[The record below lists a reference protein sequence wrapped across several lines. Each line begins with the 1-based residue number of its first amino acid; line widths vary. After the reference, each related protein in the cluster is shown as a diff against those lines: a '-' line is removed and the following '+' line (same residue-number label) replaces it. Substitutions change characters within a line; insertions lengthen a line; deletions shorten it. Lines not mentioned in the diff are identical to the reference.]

1 MIDYLEIIIRLFL
14 AIVLGGLIGFERES
28 HNRPAGFRTHILVCA
43 GSALIMLISAY
54 GFTDVVGEGLIAD
67 PGRIAAGVVTGIGF
81 IGAGTILQQRG
92 SIRGLTTAATIWV
105 VSGVGLAVGI
115 GFYTGAIATTLFV
128 LGSLLTLRRFE
139 RKYFSKRRLKSLMVK
154 AVDRP
159 GLLGRIAATLGE
171 MSINI
176 RKSNLGD
183 PEEEANTGNELID
196 VEFLVETPVEL
207 NLKSLFNRLYC
218 LDGVIEVQW
227 QGESINRKDCMPDYE
242 LDV

>member
-1 MIDYLEIIIRLFL
+1 MSIGYLEVILRLFL
-14 AIVLGGLIGFERES
+14 AVVLGGLIGFERES
-28 HNRPAGFRTHILVCA
+28 YNRPAGLRTHILVCS
-43 GSALIMLISAY
+43 GSTLIMMISAY
-54 GFTDVVGEGLIAD
+54 GFTELVGEGMVAD
-67 PGRIAAGVVTGIGF
+67 PGRVAAGVVTGIGF

-92 SIRGLTTAATIWV
+92 SIRGLTTAATIWI

-115 GFYTGAIATTLFV
+115 GFYLGAVVTTVFV

-139 RKYFSKRRLKSLMVK
+139 NKYFSRRRAKSLMVK

-159 GLLGRIAATLGE
+159 GLLGRIGSILGD
-171 MSINI
+171 MSVNI

-183 PEEEANTGNELID
+183 PEVEAGSGKELID
-196 VEFLVETPVEL
+196 VEFLVEIPAEL

-227 QGESINRKDCMPDYE
+227 QGENINRQDYHPGNE
-242 LDV
+242 